1 MHRLFSN
8 ATSDGKVIVQSEF
21 TSMLLKLYGTED
33 LSEVPPQRLRFF
45 WQQADQDGSGEIDF
59 EEFIMWYDRYS
70 EEILSRRK
78 TRRHRES
85 PDDG

>member
-33 LSEVPPQRLRFF
+33 LSEVPPQRLHFF